1 MLLPMAPSMGLSPER
16 YTKYLG
22 SALRLLKNLRLR

>member
-1 MLLPMAPSMGLSPER
+1 MPIAPSFGLSPER

-22 SALRLLKNLRLR
+22 SALRLLKTLRVR